1 MQHMRDERCFYKHNV
16 LNSVVIMT
24 AMASTT
30 MINSKENGSD
40 Q

>member
-1 MQHMRDERCFYKHNV
+1 MQHMRDERYFYKHNV
-16 LNSVVIMT
+16 LNSDVIMT

-30 MINSKENGSD
+30 INFKANGSD